1 MNSATDLVLANVL
14 PIMVVWDDVVFWE
27 CVHLCFQVMEAFR
40 KVQAAKQKKKPPTK
54 KERDAALKALKEREI
69 IVKQLEAATE

>member
-1 MNSATDLVLANVL
+1 
-14 PIMVVWDDVVFWE
+14 
-27 CVHLCFQVMEAFR
+27 MEAFR